1 MLNEKFHVEVR
12 RYKLAVEMEGLT
24 QLEVMGLARTVSER
38 MDEIEG
44 RTGTVDTYKLAI
56 RTCLDF
62 AAEVNRLKAQQEAQ
76 RAVED
81 QKIEGMVAG
90 LQGAL

>member
-1 MLNEKFHVEVR
+1 
-12 RYKLAVEMEGLT
+12 MEGLT